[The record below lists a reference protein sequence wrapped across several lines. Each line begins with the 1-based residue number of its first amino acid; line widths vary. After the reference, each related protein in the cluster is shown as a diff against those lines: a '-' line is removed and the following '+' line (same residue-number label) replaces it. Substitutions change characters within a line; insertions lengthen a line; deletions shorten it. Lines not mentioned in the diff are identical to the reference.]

1 MLAVRFITESS
12 IIKKV
17 QSNFSQENEKGECFM
32 KSIVLIGFMGAGK
45 TTVSKELSTAL
56 NARSV
61 DMDDILVERIGQ
73 PISEYFEEHG
83 EASFRE
89 HETKLLKE
97 ALNEETVIAT
107 GGGVILQKENQ
118 KVLADKLVVYLKAD
132 ANVLIKRIREDKV
145 NIRPLAI
152 KNDDGDLK
160 RLFFTREKL
169 YEKLAK
175 ITVDTSEKTPAE
187 IVSEILQQVEVIS

>member
-32 KSIVLIGFMGAGK
+32 KSIVSIGFMGAGK

-160 RLFFTREKL
+160 RLFFSREKL

>member
-1 MLAVRFITESS
+1 
-12 IIKKV
+12 
-17 QSNFSQENEKGECFM
+17 M

-145 NIRPLAI
+145 NIR
-152 KNDDGDLK
+152 GYLK
-160 RLFFTREKL
+160 RLFFSREKL

>member
-73 PISEYFEEHG
+73 PISEYFEEQG

-160 RLFFTREKL
+160 RLFFSREKL

>member
-145 NIRPLAI
+145 NIRPLAK

-160 RLFFTREKL
+160 RLFFSREKL

>member
-1 MLAVRFITESS
+1 
-12 IIKKV
+12 
-17 QSNFSQENEKGECFM
+17 M

-118 KVLADKLVVYLKAD
+118 KGLADKLVGYLKAD

-160 RLFFTREKL
+160 RLFFSREKL

>member
-160 RLFFTREKL
+160 RLFFSREKL

>member
-61 DMDDILVERIGQ
+61 DMDDILV
-73 PISEYFEEHG
+73 
-83 EASFRE
+83 
-89 HETKLLKE
+89 
-97 ALNEETVIAT
+97 
-107 GGGVILQKENQ
+107 
-118 KVLADKLVVYLKAD
+118 
-132 ANVLIKRIREDKV
+132 
-145 NIRPLAI
+145 
-152 KNDDGDLK
+152 
-160 RLFFTREKL
+160 
-169 YEKLAK
+169 
-175 ITVDTSEKTPAE
+175 
-187 IVSEILQQVEVIS
+187 

>member
-1 MLAVRFITESS
+1 ME
-12 IIKKV
+12 
-17 QSNFSQENEKGECFM
+17 
-32 KSIVLIGFMGAGK
+32 SIVLIGFMGAGK
-45 TTVSKELSTAL
+45 TTISKELGTTL
-56 NARSV
+56 NAHAV

-83 EASFRE
+83 EASFRQ
-89 HETKLLKE
+89 HETNLLKE
-97 ALNEETVIAT
+97 ALSEESVIAT

-118 KVLADKLVVYLKAD
+118 QVLADKLVVYLKAD
-132 ANVLIKRIREDKV
+132 ANILIKRIREDKV

-160 RLFFTREKL
+160 RLFFSREKL

-175 ITVDTSEKTPAE
+175 ITVDTSEKTPRE
-187 IVSEILQQVEVIS
+187 IVSEILQQVEVNS

>member
-61 DMDDILVERIGQ
+61 DMDDILIERIGQ

-160 RLFFTREKL
+160 RLFFSREKL

-187 IVSEILQQVEVIS
+187 IVSEILRQVEVIS

>member
-132 ANVLIKRIREDKV
+132 ANILIKRIREDKV

-160 RLFFTREKL
+160 RLFFSREKL

>member
-32 KSIVLIGFMGAGK
+32 KSFVLIGFMGAGK

-160 RLFFTREKL
+160 RLFFSREKL

>member
-1 MLAVRFITESS
+1 
-12 IIKKV
+12 
-17 QSNFSQENEKGECFM
+17 M

-89 HETKLLKE
+89 HETNLLKE

-132 ANVLIKRIREDKV
+132 ANILIKRIREDKV

-160 RLFFTREKL
+160 RLFFSREKL

-187 IVSEILQQVEVIS
+187 IVNEILRQVEVIS

>member
-97 ALNEETVIAT
+97 SLNEETVIAT

-160 RLFFTREKL
+160 RLFFSREKL

>member
-1 MLAVRFITESS
+1 
-12 IIKKV
+12 
-17 QSNFSQENEKGECFM
+17 M

-118 KVLADKLVVYLKAD
+118 KSK
-132 ANVLIKRIREDKV
+132 
-145 NIRPLAI
+145 
-152 KNDDGDLK
+152 
-160 RLFFTREKL
+160 
-169 YEKLAK
+169 
-175 ITVDTSEKTPAE
+175 TVIEFS
-187 IVSEILQQVEVIS
+187 